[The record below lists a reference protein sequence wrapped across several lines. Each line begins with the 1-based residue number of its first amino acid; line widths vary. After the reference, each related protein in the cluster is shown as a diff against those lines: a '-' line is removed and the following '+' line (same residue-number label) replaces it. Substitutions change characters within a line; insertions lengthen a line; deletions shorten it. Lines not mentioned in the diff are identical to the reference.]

1 MNWQTIGLVGGMA
14 LVTFAC
20 RYPVLAL
27 MSRVTLPAG
36 AMATLRFIPTAVLT
50 AILAPAILAPEG
62 ELALRYDN
70 PALVAALVCG
80 WIAWRTRNVLF
91 TILSG
96 MAVWW
101 GWGWVL
107 QALASS
113 S

>member
-1 MNWQTIGLVGGMA
+1 MNWQTIALVGGMA

-27 MSRVTLPAG
+27 MSRVTLPPQATT
-36 AMATLRFIPTAVLT
+36 TLRFIPTAVLT
-50 AILAPAILAPEG
+50 AILAPAILAPAG
-62 ELALRYDN
+62 EVVVRYDN

-80 WIAWRTRNVLF
+80 WVAWRTKNVLF

-96 MAVWW
+96 MVVWW
-101 GWGWVL
+101 GWRWAL
-107 QALASS
+107 QILASS